1 MSASQIAAEVAP
13 EGGRY
18 LWLLAR
24 ASGRR
29 GVALP
34 SSVGEQTDTSYAGG
48 CTLPMPPPGS
58 TPECCL
64 RNLPTPVREENL
76 RSVCVCVWKK
86 GGGGRYCRQDGA
98 LPPQWGGE
106 MALRQHW
113 GEEEGADIVGRSHL
127 LRPEVLIISIKSDGW
142 IPSESLLP
150 LLTLPPQTLY
160 SRGLKPGTCLTSCN
174 SGAVNGRFRALL
186 DIRAQRSFKVG
197 TLKTPTSQLRSSLTV
212 WADTHVLAHALLT
225 VQVSTGALKRLT
237 ARPTRTRDGD
247 PRPSRTEVR
256 RPGPN
261 GPEPHWSGNAVT
273 RQMSVTH
280 TYAPQISTLRPL
292 ASTRHLPGCQLS
304 PSYPLLIT
312 PSSSLQPDISQVVN
326 PSYPATSYHP
336 LTPRYNQTFPQ
347 LLSLVILTP
356 SFLKPHPHINQI
368 HPCCKPFSPNLSGLI
383 IISSSEISEIR
394 SFTTVDDDSFAWSSS
409 SSMKSVRSSE
419 SRGSRKGAGSC
430 PWVLDCSSSTTAAVI
445 WSSITGLRYR
455 FRIQWL
461 LGRIPATAK
470 TLHTTAG
477 YGGVL
482 FVLAIEMLLSSWWKV
497 WEDSQWQ

>member
-34 SSVGEQTDTSYAGG
+34 SSVGEQTDTSYAVHPTEIRTSISPSPAVELNTTSTLANYATEAGG
-48 CTLPMPPPGS
+48 CTLPIPPPGS
-58 TPECCL
+58 APECCL

-76 RSVCVCVWKK
+76 RSVCVEK
-86 GGGGRYCRQDGA
+86 GGGRYCRQDGA

-127 LRPEVLIISIKSDGW
+127 SRPEVLIMYIKSDGW

-197 TLKTPTSQLRSSLTV
+197 TLKTPTSQLRRSLTV

-256 RPGPN
+256 RPGPD

-273 RQMSVTH
+273 RQVVGQRMGMRSALRLVSAAH
-280 TYAPQISTLRPL
+280 T
-292 ASTRHLPGCQLS
+292 
-304 PSYPLLIT
+304 
-312 PSSSLQPDISQVVN
+312 
-326 PSYPATSYHP
+326 
-336 LTPRYNQTFPQ
+336 
-347 LLSLVILTP
+347 
-356 SFLKPHPHINQI
+356 
-368 HPCCKPFSPNLSGLI
+368 
-383 IISSSEISEIR
+383 
-394 SFTTVDDDSFAWSSS
+394 
-409 SSMKSVRSSE
+409 
-419 SRGSRKGAGSC
+419 
-430 PWVLDCSSSTTAAVI
+430 
-445 WSSITGLRYR
+445 
-455 FRIQWL
+455 
-461 LGRIPATAK
+461 
-470 TLHTTAG
+470 
-477 YGGVL
+477 
-482 FVLAIEMLLSSWWKV
+482 V
-497 WEDSQWQ
+497 W